1 MKQLLGTLLKAY
13 AALAGYAVAVMAL
26 ILAVLAGS
34 GALTGERVRAAF
46 EALRGRA
53 PAAPAVAAPA
63 KKPAEDL
70 PEREQI
76 LERRSQELQKLE
88 ERAALRVS
96 LLKAE
101 QEALDRKRA
110 EAEAV
115 LAEAQRARREA
126 SDAKSDEELAATV
139 PILSRM
145 DAAGVVAILKDG
157 DDARFVRHLRA
168 LRPAKAAE
176 VLEALRTDP
185 QFEQEFRRVPPEAP
199 PGTKPRAQR
208 LNEEFLKSP

>member
-1 MKQLLGTLLKAY
+1 MKELLGTLLQAY
-13 AALAGYAVAVMAL
+13 AALAGYAVAVLAL
-26 ILAVLAGS
+26 TLAVLAGS
-34 GALTGERVRAAF
+34 GALTGERVHAAF

-53 PAAPAVAAPA
+53 PAAPAAAA
-63 KKPAEDL
+63 ARKPAEDL

-115 LAEAQRARREA
+115 LAEAQRARREEA
-126 SDAKSDEELAATV
+126 DAKSDEELAATV

-145 DAAGVVAILKDG
+145 EAAGVVALLKDG
-157 DDARFVRHLRA
+157 DDARFVRHLKA

-176 VLEALRTDP
+176 VLEALRTD
-185 QFEQEFRRVPPEAP
+185 
-199 PGTKPRAQR
+199 
-208 LNEEFLKSP
+208 